1 MLENLT
7 TTQFLAGLIGLYFLA
22 AGVGVLSE
30 RNNFSGLLKE
40 LNTQPMLGYL
50 GGIIAFA
57 IGGAIVGIHNDW
69 SSLLS
74 GFVSLVG
81 WISLAEGVLMLAY
94 SRKWYL
100 GLFTR
105 IALSPGLVTVFG
117 LGTLIIGVVLIAT
130 VFFG

>member
-22 AGVGVLSE
+22 AGPGLLSD
-30 RNNFSGLLKE
+30 RNSFSGLLKE

-57 IGGAIVGIHNDW
+57 IGGAIVGVHNDW

-81 WISLAEGVLMLAY
+81 WISLAEGVLMLAC
-94 SRKWYL
+94 RKWYL

-105 IALSPGLVTVFG
+105 IALSPGLVTAFG

>member
-7 TTQFLAGLIGLYFLA
+7 TAQFLAGLIGLYFLA
-22 AGVGVLSE
+22 AGAGLLSE
-30 RNNFSGLLKE
+30 RNSFSGLLKE
-40 LNTQPMLGYL
+40 LNTQPMLGYF

-81 WISLAEGVLMLAY
+81 WISLTEGVLMLAC
-94 SRKWYL
+94 RKWYL

-117 LGTLIIGVVLIAT
+117 LGTLIIGVALIAT